1 MSGLDEAVIA
11 RCREA
16 IGRRR
21 ELTQRL
27 DASSLLRFAAAT
39 GWDGDGRPAPLV
51 HWAFFHE
58 VSADADLGPDGH
70 PRPGDFL
77 PFAQELPRRMFA
89 SADIRFERPL
99 VFDAPAEMVLEVVD
113 VRHKQGR
120 GGDLLFVEVARTVAQ
135 PGVQSGAPCV
145 RETQTLVYRPALVAA
160 PSPLPT
166 PAPDA
171 FAAPEGGE
179 LWRPGPANL
188 FRFSAATFNG
198 HRIHYDR
205 PYAVEVEG
213 YPDLV
218 VHGPFL
224 AARLAALA
232 ARRGPLASFEF
243 RAAAPCFVDQ
253 PIRLAEVAPG
263 ELQAI
268 RCDGVFCVSAR
279 ATYR

>member
-1 MSGLDEAVIA
+1 MTGLDEAVIA

-21 ELTQRL
+21 DLTQRL

-39 GWDGDGRPAPLV
+39 GWDGDNRRPPLA

-58 VSADADLGPDGH
+58 VAADADLGADGH
-70 PRPGDFL
+70 PRPGGFL
-77 PFAQELPRRMFA
+77 PFAPELPRRMFA
-89 SADIRFERPL
+89 SAVIRFERPL
-99 VFDAPAEMVLEVVD
+99 VFDAPAEMALEVAD

-120 GGDLLFVEVARTVAQ
+120 GGDLLFVDVARTIA
-135 PGVQSGAPCV
+135 QSGAPCV
-145 RETQTLVYRPALVAA
+145 RETQTLVYRPAMAA
-160 PSPLPT
+160 TPSPLPA

-171 FAAPEGGE
+171 FVVPEGGE
-179 LWRPGPANL
+179 LWRPGLANL

-213 YPDLV
+213 YPGLV

-224 AARLAALA
+224 ATRLAALA
-232 ARRGPLASFEF
+232 ARRAPLASFEF

-268 RCDGVFCVSAR
+268 RCDGVLCVTAE
-279 ATYR
+279 ATY

>member
-1 MSGLDEAVIA
+1 MTGLDEAVIA

-39 GWDGDGRPAPLV
+39 GWDGDNRPPPLA

-58 VSADADLGPDGH
+58 VAADADLGADGH
-70 PRPGDFL
+70 PRPGGFL
-77 PFAQELPRRMFA
+77 PFAPELPRRMFA
-89 SADIRFERPL
+89 SAVIRFERPL
-99 VFDAPAEMVLEVVD
+99 VFDAPAEMALEVAD

-120 GGDLLFVEVARTVAQ
+120 GGDLLFVDVARTIA
-135 PGVQSGAPCV
+135 QSGAPCV
-145 RETQTLVYRPALVAA
+145 RETQTLVYRPAVAA
-160 PSPLPT
+160 TPSPLPA

-171 FAAPEGGE
+171 FVAPEGGE

-205 PYAVEVEG
+205 LYAVEVEG
-213 YPDLV
+213 YPGLV

-232 ARRGPLASFEF
+232 ARRAPLASFEF

-268 RCDGVFCVSAR
+268 RCDGVLCVTAK
-279 ATYR
+279 ATY

>member
-1 MSGLDEAVIA
+1 MSGIDEAVIA
-11 RCREA
+11 RCRGA

-21 ELTQRL
+21 DLTQRL
-27 DASSLLRFAAAT
+27 DASSLLRFAVAT
-39 GWDGDGRPAPLV
+39 GWDGDSQPPPLV

-58 VSADADLGPDGH
+58 VAHDSDLGADGH
-70 PRPGDFL
+70 PRPGGFL
-77 PFAQELPRRMFA
+77 PFAPELPRRMFA
-89 SADIRFERPL
+89 SAVLRFERPL
-99 VFDAPAEMVLEVVD
+99 VLDAPAEMALEVTD

-120 GGDLLFVEVARTVAQ
+120 EGDLLFVEVSRTI
-135 PGVQSGAPCV
+135 VQSGAPCV
-145 RETQTLVYRPALVAA
+145 RETQTLVYRPALAAA
-160 PSPLPT
+160 PSPLPA

-171 FAAPEGGE
+171 FATPEVGE
-179 LWRPGPANL
+179 LWRPGRVNL

-205 PYAVEVEG
+205 RYAVEVEG

-232 ARRGPLASFEF
+232 ARPGPLASFEF
-243 RAAAPCFVDQ
+243 RAGAPCFVDQ
-253 PIRLAEVAPG
+253 PIRLAQVAPG

-268 RCDGVFCVSAR
+268 RCDGVVCVTAR
-279 ATYR
+279 ATY